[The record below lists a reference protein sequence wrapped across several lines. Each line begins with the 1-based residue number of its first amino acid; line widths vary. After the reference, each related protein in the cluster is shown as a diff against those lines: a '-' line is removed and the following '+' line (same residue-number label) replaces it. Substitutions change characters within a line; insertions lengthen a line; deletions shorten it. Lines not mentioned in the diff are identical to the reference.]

1 MGEKKKK
8 ARRARARLSDACGET
23 FSKRLPLFFLLEP
36 LSPSM
41 PRRGLGGGCATC
53 ASGGGTPSLCSGSL
67 TARAERRG
75 GKQESRDCFA
85 KKKWRES
92 NEVYNENTL
101 SSSFSHHPL
110 FSLFSFRRWAF
121 VLRSRPGRAAR
132 RCCCDGPC
140 LSAARWWTQQP
151 SLQLQLRRREQ
162 QQQRHRRR
170 CLSLADSTPA
180 AATAPSSTPASAPT
194 RWQGSARPAAR
205 GSRPR
210 GGRGWSSSRSRS
222 RKEEGVMPPPV
233 SRLRGR
239 GEGPAAPPP
248 PLPMPRQRQV
258 PLVPSGPGS

>member
-53 ASGGGTPSLCSGSL
+53 ASGGTPSLCSGSL

-92 NEVYNENTL
+92 NEVYNEITL

-233 SRLRGR
+233 SRLGRR